1 MENVFSYKWHSCC
14 ISNTSLYIFIV
25 YEENMKLEKSN
36 IMLKISLFVSMYLA
50 LYFKKYVGLNY
61 QISCL
66 ILPIILSYLYNE
78 GKVALILSTL
88 LCLHS
93 CFSLNYN
100 IYTSII
106 FFLLLYLAYKKYSK
120 SNMSSKFLINSSI
133 VLMLIYFVA
142 NLIISYNDIV
152 MLDEIISLIMYSL
165 IIYAINYGINESKNI
180 ISLHMNLKEFEK
192 EKNIKL
198 NLFKI
203 THEIKNPLTVINGYL
218 SMFDVTDIEKSKR
231 YISILKNEVNRTL
244 NLLSDFMEFTKIKV
258 VKKECNFNDL
268 ISDVKEVLIPFFVKK
283 NVSYSFCV
291 QNNIIVNMDYNRIKQ
306 VIINVIKNAVEA
318 CRESNGMVTTTAF
331 TEEDY
336 LIIVVKDNGIG
347 MDKFVLDNI
356 LVPFYTTKDNGTGL
370 GVSLSKEILE
380 AHGGT
385 INYDSVKEKYT
396 TCKITIP
403 L

>member
-1 MENVFSYKWHSCC
+1 MFLVINGIVVVFPILVY
-14 ISNTSLYIFIV
+14 TFFIV

-203 THEIKNPLTVINGYL
+203 THEIKNPLTVVNGYL

-268 ISDVKEVLIPFFVKK
+268 ISDVKEVLIPFFAKK

>member
-1 MENVFSYKWHSCC
+1 MFLVLNGIVVVFPILVY
-14 ISNTSLYIFIV
+14 TFFIV

-106 FFLLLYLAYKKYSK
+106 FFLLLYLSYKKYSK

-203 THEIKNPLTVINGYL
+203 THEIKNPLTVVNGYL

-244 NLLSDFMEFTKIKV
+244 NLLSDFMEFTKIKI

-283 NVSYSFCV
+283 NVNYSFCV

>member
-1 MENVFSYKWHSCC
+1 MFLVINGIVVVFPILVY
-14 ISNTSLYIFIV
+14 TFFIV

-78 GKVALILSTL
+78 GKVALILSTI

-152 MLDEIISLIMYSL
+152 MLGEIISLIMYSL

-203 THEIKNPLTVINGYL
+203 THEIKNPLTVVNGYL

>member
-1 MENVFSYKWHSCC
+1 MFLVINGTVVVFPILVY
-14 ISNTSLYIFIV
+14 TFFIV

-36 IMLKISLFVSMYLA
+36 IMLKISLFISMYLA

-133 VLMLIYFVA
+133 VLMLIYFIA

-152 MLDEIISLIMYSL
+152 ILDEIISLMMYSL

-203 THEIKNPLTVINGYL
+203 THEIKNPLTVVNGYL

>member
-1 MENVFSYKWHSCC
+1 MFLVINGIVVVFPILVY
-14 ISNTSLYIFIV
+14 TFFIV

-36 IMLKISLFVSMYLA
+36 IMLKISLFISMYLA

-120 SNMSSKFLINSSI
+120 SNMSNKFLINLSI

-203 THEIKNPLTVINGYL
+203 THEIKNPLTVVNGYL

-283 NVSYSFCV
+283 NVNYSFCV

>member
-1 MENVFSYKWHSCC
+1 MFLVINGIVVVFPILVY
-14 ISNTSLYIFIV
+14 TFFIV

-36 IMLKISLFVSMYLA
+36 IMLKISLFISMYLA

-106 FFLLLYLAYKKYSK
+106 FFLLLYIAYKKYSK

>member
-1 MENVFSYKWHSCC
+1 MFLVINGIVVVFPILVY
-14 ISNTSLYIFIV
+14 TFFIV

-36 IMLKISLFVSMYLA
+36 IMLKISLFISMYLA

-152 MLDEIISLIMYSL
+152 ILDEIISLMMYSL

-203 THEIKNPLTVINGYL
+203 THEIKNPLTVVNGYL

-258 VKKECNFNDL
+258 IKKECNFNDL

>member
-1 MENVFSYKWHSCC
+1 MFLVINGIVVVFPILVY
-14 ISNTSLYIFIV
+14 TFFIV

-36 IMLKISLFVSMYLA
+36 IMLKISLFISMYLA

-78 GKVALILSTL
+78 GKVALILSTI

-133 VLMLIYFVA
+133 VLMLIYFTT

-203 THEIKNPLTVINGYL
+203 THEIKNPLTVVNGYL

-283 NVSYSFCV
+283 NVNYSFCV

>member
-1 MENVFSYKWHSCC
+1 MFLVINGIVVVFPILVY
-14 ISNTSLYIFIV
+14 TFFIV

-36 IMLKISLFVSMYLA
+36 IMLKISLFISMYLV

-106 FFLLLYLAYKKYSK
+106 FFLLLYIAYKKYSK

-203 THEIKNPLTVINGYL
+203 THEIKNPLTVVNGYL

-396 TCKITIP
+396 TCKITIS

>member
-1 MENVFSYKWHSCC
+1 MFLVINGIVVVFPILVY
-14 ISNTSLYIFIV
+14 TFFIV

-203 THEIKNPLTVINGYL
+203 THEIKNPLTVVNGYL
-218 SMFDVTDIEKSKR
+218 SMFDATDIEKSKR

-283 NVSYSFCV
+283 NVNYSFCV

>member
-1 MENVFSYKWHSCC
+1 MFLVINGIVVVFPILVY
-14 ISNTSLYIFIV
+14 TFFIV

-36 IMLKISLFVSMYLA
+36 IMLKISLFISMYLA

-78 GKVALILSTL
+78 GKVALILSIL

-152 MLDEIISLIMYSL
+152 MLDEIISLIMFPL

>member
-1 MENVFSYKWHSCC
+1 MFLVINGIVVVFPILVY
-14 ISNTSLYIFIV
+14 TFFIV

-78 GKVALILSTL
+78 GKVALILSTI

-218 SMFDVTDIEKSKR
+218 SMFDVTDTEKSKR
-231 YISILKNEVNRTL
+231 YITILKNEVNRTL

-258 VKKECNFNDL
+258 VKNECNFNDL

>member
-1 MENVFSYKWHSCC
+1 MFLVINGIVVVFPILVY
-14 ISNTSLYIFIV
+14 TFFIV

-106 FFLLLYLAYKKYSK
+106 FFLLLYLSYKKYSK

-203 THEIKNPLTVINGYL
+203 THEIKNPLTVVNGYL

-244 NLLSDFMEFTKIKV
+244 NLLSDFMEFTKIKI

-268 ISDVKEVLIPFFVKK
+268 ISDVKEVLIPFFIKK

>member
-1 MENVFSYKWHSCC
+1 MFLVINGIVVVFPILVY
-14 ISNTSLYIFIV
+14 TFFIV

-36 IMLKISLFVSMYLA
+36 IMLKISLFISMYLA

-78 GKVALILSTL
+78 GKVALILSTI

-93 CFSLNYN
+93 CFSLTYN

-133 VLMLIYFVA
+133 VLMLIYFIT

-318 CRESNGMVTTTAF
+318 CRESIGMVTTTAF

-380 AHGGT
+380 SHGGT

>member
-1 MENVFSYKWHSCC
+1 MFLVINGIVVVFPILVY
-14 ISNTSLYIFIV
+14 TFFIV

-50 LYFKKYVGLNY
+50 IYFKKYVGLNY

-203 THEIKNPLTVINGYL
+203 THEIKNPLTVVNGYL

>member
-1 MENVFSYKWHSCC
+1 MFLVINGIVVVFPILVY
-14 ISNTSLYIFIV
+14 TFFIV

-203 THEIKNPLTVINGYL
+203 THEIKNPLTVVNGYL

-244 NLLSDFMEFTKIKV
+244 NLLSDFMEFTKIKI

-268 ISDVKEVLIPFFVKK
+268 ISDVKEVLIPFFIKK

>member
-1 MENVFSYKWHSCC
+1 MFLVINGIVVVFPILVY
-14 ISNTSLYIFIV
+14 TFFIV

-36 IMLKISLFVSMYLA
+36 IMLKISLFISMYLA

-78 GKVALILSTL
+78 GKVALILSTI

-133 VLMLIYFVA
+133 VLMLIYFIT

-244 NLLSDFMEFTKIKV
+244 NLLSDFMEFTKIKI

>member
-1 MENVFSYKWHSCC
+1 MFLVINGIVVVFPILVY
-14 ISNTSLYIFIV
+14 TFFIV

-106 FFLLLYLAYKKYSK
+106 FFLLLYLSYKKYSK

-283 NVSYSFCV
+283 NVNYSFCV

>member
-1 MENVFSYKWHSCC
+1 MFLVINGIVVVFPILVY
-14 ISNTSLYIFIV
+14 TFFIV

-36 IMLKISLFVSMYLA
+36 LILKISLFISMYLA

-203 THEIKNPLTVINGYL
+203 THEIKNPLTVVNGYL

>member
-1 MENVFSYKWHSCC
+1 MFLVINGIVVVFPILVY
-14 ISNTSLYIFIV
+14 TFFIV

-36 IMLKISLFVSMYLA
+36 IMLKISLFISMYLA

-218 SMFDVTDIEKSKR
+218 SVFDVTDIEKSKR

>member
-1 MENVFSYKWHSCC
+1 MFLVINGIVVVFPILVY
-14 ISNTSLYIFIV
+14 TFFIV

-36 IMLKISLFVSMYLA
+36 IMLKISLFISMYLA

-142 NLIISYNDIV
+142 NLIIRYNDIV

-203 THEIKNPLTVINGYL
+203 THEIKNPLTVVNGYL

-283 NVSYSFCV
+283 NVNYSFCV

>member
-1 MENVFSYKWHSCC
+1 MFLVINGIVVVFPILVY
-14 ISNTSLYIFIV
+14 TFFIV

-36 IMLKISLFVSMYLA
+36 IMLKISLFISMYLA

-78 GKVALILSTL
+78 GKVALILSTI

-93 CFSLNYN
+93 CFSLTYN

-120 SNMSSKFLINSSI
+120 SNMSSKFLTNSSI
-133 VLMLIYFVA
+133 VLMLIYFIT

-203 THEIKNPLTVINGYL
+203 THEIKNPLTVVNGYL

-380 AHGGT
+380 SHGGT

>member
-1 MENVFSYKWHSCC
+1 MFLVINGIVVVFPILVY
-14 ISNTSLYIFIV
+14 TFFIV

-36 IMLKISLFVSMYLA
+36 IMLKISLFISMYLA

-385 INYDSVKEKYT
+385 INYDNVKEKYT

>member
-1 MENVFSYKWHSCC
+1 MFLVINGIVVVFPILVY
-14 ISNTSLYIFIV
+14 TFFIM

-36 IMLKISLFVSMYLA
+36 IMLKISLFISMYLA
-50 LYFKKYVGLNY
+50 LYFKKYVDLNY

-203 THEIKNPLTVINGYL
+203 THEIKNPLTVVNGYL

-356 LVPFYTTKDNGTGL
+356 LVPFYTTKDNGPGL

>member
-1 MENVFSYKWHSCC
+1 MFLVINGIVVVFPILVY
-14 ISNTSLYIFIV
+14 TFFIV

-36 IMLKISLFVSMYLA
+36 IMLKISLFISMYLA

-78 GKVALILSTL
+78 GKVALILSIL

-133 VLMLIYFVA
+133 VLMLIYFIT

-244 NLLSDFMEFTKIKV
+244 NLLSDFMEFTKIKI

>member
-1 MENVFSYKWHSCC
+1 MFLVINGIVVVFPILVY
-14 ISNTSLYIFIV
+14 TFFIV

-36 IMLKISLFVSMYLA
+36 IMLKISLFISMYLA

-203 THEIKNPLTVINGYL
+203 THEIKNPLTVVNGYL
-218 SMFDVTDIEKSKR
+218 NMFDVTDIEKSKR

-283 NVSYSFCV
+283 NVNYSFCV

>member
-1 MENVFSYKWHSCC
+1 MFLVINGIVVVFPILVY
-14 ISNTSLYIFIV
+14 TFFIV

-36 IMLKISLFVSMYLA
+36 IMLKISLFISMYLA

-78 GKVALILSTL
+78 GKVALILSAI

-106 FFLLLYLAYKKYSK
+106 FFLLLYIAYKKYSK

-203 THEIKNPLTVINGYL
+203 THEIKNPLTVVNGYL

-385 INYDSVKEKYT
+385 INYDSVKGKYT

>member
-1 MENVFSYKWHSCC
+1 MFLVINGIVVVFPILVY
-14 ISNTSLYIFIV
+14 TFFIM
-25 YEENMKLEKSN
+25 YEENIKLEKSN
-36 IMLKISLFVSMYLA
+36 IMLKISLFISMYLA
-50 LYFKKYVGLNY
+50 LYFKKYVDLNY

-203 THEIKNPLTVINGYL
+203 THEIKNPLTVVNGYL

-244 NLLSDFMEFTKIKV
+244 NLLSDFMEFTKIKI

-268 ISDVKEVLIPFFVKK
+268 ISDVKEVLIPFFIKK

>member
-1 MENVFSYKWHSCC
+1 MFLVINGIVVVFPILVY
-14 ISNTSLYIFIV
+14 TFFIV

-36 IMLKISLFVSMYLA
+36 IMLKISLFISMYLA

-152 MLDEIISLIMYSL
+152 MLDEIISLMMYSL

-203 THEIKNPLTVINGYL
+203 THEIKNPLTVVNGYL

-244 NLLSDFMEFTKIKV
+244 NLLSDFMEFTKIKI

-268 ISDVKEVLIPFFVKK
+268 ISDVKEVLIPFFIKK

>member
-1 MENVFSYKWHSCC
+1 MFLVINGIVVVFPILVY
-14 ISNTSLYIFIV
+14 TFFIV

-133 VLMLIYFVA
+133 VLMLIFFVA

>member
-1 MENVFSYKWHSCC
+1 MFLVINGIVVVFPILVY
-14 ISNTSLYIFIV
+14 TFFIV

-36 IMLKISLFVSMYLA
+36 IMLKISLFISMYLA

-165 IIYAINYGINESKNI
+165 VIYAINYGINESKNI

-203 THEIKNPLTVINGYL
+203 THEIKNPLTVVNGYL

-258 VKKECNFNDL
+258 IKKECNFNDL

>member
-1 MENVFSYKWHSCC
+1 MFLVINGIVVVFPILVY
-14 ISNTSLYIFIV
+14 TFFIV

-36 IMLKISLFVSMYLA
+36 IMLKISLFISMYLA

-133 VLMLIYFVA
+133 VLMLIYFTT

-203 THEIKNPLTVINGYL
+203 THEIKNPLTVVNGYL

-283 NVSYSFCV
+283 NVNYSFCV

>member
-1 MENVFSYKWHSCC
+1 MFLVINGIVVVFPILVY
-14 ISNTSLYIFIV
+14 TFFIV

-203 THEIKNPLTVINGYL
+203 THEIKNPLTVVNGYL

-244 NLLSDFMEFTKIKV
+244 NLLSDFMEFTKIKI

-385 INYDSVKEKYT
+385 INYDSIKEKYT

>member
-1 MENVFSYKWHSCC
+1 MFLVINGIVVVFPILVY
-14 ISNTSLYIFIV
+14 TFFIV

-142 NLIISYNDIV
+142 NLIISYNDFV

-203 THEIKNPLTVINGYL
+203 THEIKNPLTVVNGYL

>member
-1 MENVFSYKWHSCC
+1 MFLVINGIVVVFPILVY
-14 ISNTSLYIFIV
+14 TFFIV

-36 IMLKISLFVSMYLA
+36 IMLKISLFISMYLA

-78 GKVALILSTL
+78 GKVALILSTI

-203 THEIKNPLTVINGYL
+203 THEIKNPLTVVNGYL
-218 SMFDVTDIEKSKR
+218 SMFDVNDIEKSKR

>member
-1 MENVFSYKWHSCC
+1 MFLVINGIVVVFPILVY
-14 ISNTSLYIFIV
+14 TFFIV

-36 IMLKISLFVSMYLA
+36 IMLKISLFISMYLA

-165 IIYAINYGINESKNI
+165 IIYAINCGINESKNI

>member
-1 MENVFSYKWHSCC
+1 MFLVINGIVVVFPILVY
-14 ISNTSLYIFIV
+14 TFFIV

-36 IMLKISLFVSMYLA
+36 IMLKISLFISMYLA

-120 SNMSSKFLINSSI
+120 SNMSSKFLINSYI

-203 THEIKNPLTVINGYL
+203 THEIKNPLTVVNGYL

>member
-1 MENVFSYKWHSCC
+1 MFLVINGIVVVFPILVY
-14 ISNTSLYIFIV
+14 TFFIV

-203 THEIKNPLTVINGYL
+203 THEIKNPLTVVNGYL

-283 NVSYSFCV
+283 NVNYSFCV

-306 VIINVIKNAVEA
+306 VIINIIKNAVEA

>member
-1 MENVFSYKWHSCC
+1 MFLVINGIVVVFPILVY
-14 ISNTSLYIFIV
+14 TFFIV

-36 IMLKISLFVSMYLA
+36 IILKISLFISMYLA
-50 LYFKKYVGLNY
+50 LYFKKYVSLNY

-152 MLDEIISLIMYSL
+152 MLDEIISLMMYSL

-203 THEIKNPLTVINGYL
+203 THEIKNPLTVVNGYL

-244 NLLSDFMEFTKIKV
+244 NLLSDFMEFTKIKI

>member
-1 MENVFSYKWHSCC
+1 MFLVINGIVVVFPILVY
-14 ISNTSLYIFIV
+14 TFFIV

-36 IMLKISLFVSMYLA
+36 IMLKISLFISMYLA

-78 GKVALILSTL
+78 GKVALILSTI

-203 THEIKNPLTVINGYL
+203 THEIKNPLTVVNGYL

-380 AHGGT
+380 SHGGT